1 MKGINNMSNKN
12 KPTVAQLITARNL
25 EVAFM
30 VFLDNPLNSK
40 GAMSLVSQLLNAKEA
55 KAIKTQIDLVKNG
68 CPMVQKEFRNI
79 TLESIDAIDRALKKE
94 GCVLEPVL
102 A

>member
-1 MKGINNMSNKN
+1 MSNKN